1 MCLKHHLYRL
11 GVSCTVYV
19 YTQCVLYSICTY
31 WMCPVRYLYIL
42 GVSCTVSVR
51 TYWVCP
57 VQYLYI
63 LGVSCTVSVH
73 TETIICRGLT
83 VEHLKRFEH
92 VRVIRGVLSLQGWD
106 SSLPL
111 LDFFR
116 NVQYIGSEYFS
127 LTTIS
132 TPGSSTA
139 LAVALNADTC
149 RIDLSNLRQ
158 IRVGN
163 VAFALNKD
171 LCYIGDFQT
180 DLDSTYL
187 ANPEVQNVIKQ
198 EKSYATVENCGVCNM
213 YSCLLSMH
221 YVCMSH

>member
-1 MCLKHHLYRL
+1 M
-11 GVSCTVYV
+11 
-19 YTQCVLYSICTY
+19 
-31 WMCPVRYLYIL
+31 
-42 GVSCTVSVR
+42 
-51 TYWVCP
+51 
-57 VQYLYI
+57 
-63 LGVSCTVSVH
+63 
-73 TETIICRGLT
+73 TIICRGLT
-83 VEHLKRFEH
+83 IEHLKRFEH

-139 LAVALNADTC
+139 LVVANNHDTC
-149 RIDLSNLRQ
+149 CIDLSNLRQ

-163 VAFALNKD
+163 VAFALNED

-187 ANPEVQNVIKQ
+187 ANPEVQNVTKLR
-198 EKSYATVENCGVCNM
+198 ESYESVENCGVCNM
-213 YSCLLSMH
+213 YSCMLSMH
-221 YVCMSH
+221 NVCMSHRIVYVCYVYNTCVLCVLYIPPVLYELYILCVLCERVLCILCALYVLYVLFVLYVLYVLHVLYVLCVL